1 MPPDRFAAFV
11 AEQARLAREIGRR
24 VGGRAE
30 R

>member
-11 AEQARLAREIGRR
+11 AEQARIAREIARS